1 MINFELFVVEG
12 RVHGK
17 KSKIR
22 NTNTSKI
29 TNRNTIKIKIDR
41 LIWSRRFSILF
52 LFLLLLCSFF
62 PHYGLT
68 NPLYQRRKSSPK
80 NIQLTAPNAR

>member
-1 MINFELFVVEG
+1 MELFVIEG
-12 RVHGK
+12 RVHCK

-22 NTNTSKI
+22 NTITSKI

-52 LFLLLLCSFF
+52 LFLLLLAPF
-62 PHYGLT
+62 PPT
-68 NPLYQRRKSSPK
+68 
-80 NIQLTAPNAR
+80 TD